1 MLHTGVYLYTYPFHR
16 EINITIFLSFSIR
29 KSHESYFETGVELS
43 NFTSRKASL

>member
-29 KSHESYFETGVELS
+29 KSHESYLETGVE
-43 NFTSRKASL
+43 